1 MREEQP
7 VEVEIVVQRN
17 YRWLVLSCIGAILV
31 TVGTFLPYVHLVSRS
46 SSYVVSRSDWQLGTN
61 SSLTF
66 FGAPWLL
73 ILVALV
79 LFEEFAFQGYSLL
92 PMKPFRFRNAL
103 FGQVIIGLVLIESFV
118 STFPGKW
125 TGLSDFAIQRG
136 AGGYLSLLGIVLL
149 VGGVLREQFLFYV
162 TRKRNDKYRS
172 PALTAYENGI
182 LDNLGRRRWV
192 EFVSPLIGGAVFALG
207 MKWLSSETWLTA
219 LFDFLGFSI
228 FLGARRIWTVR
239 RLRKK
244 RAEVTVG
251 AN

>member
-31 TVGTFLPYVHLVSRS
+31 TVGTFLPYVRLVSLS
-46 SSYVVSRSDWQLGTN
+46 GSYVASRSDWQLGAH

-79 LFEEFAFQGYSLL
+79 LIEEFAFQGYSLL

-103 FGQVIIGLVLIESFV
+103 LGQVVIGLALIETFV

-149 VGGVLREQFLFYV
+149 ACGVLREQILFFV
-162 TRKRNDKYRS
+162 TRKRNSNYRS
-172 PALTAYENGI
+172 PALTAYESKI
-182 LDNLGRRRWV
+182 LDNFGRRRWIQ
-192 EFVSPLIGGAVFALG
+192 FVSPLIGGAVFALG
-207 MKWLSSETWLTA
+207 VKWISSGTWLTA
-219 LFDFLGFSI
+219 LIDFLWFSI
-228 FLGARRIWTVR
+228 FLGAQRIWTVR

-244 RAEVTVG
+244 RAELTVG

>member
-1 MREEQP
+1 
-7 VEVEIVVQRN
+7 
-17 YRWLVLSCIGAILV
+17 
-31 TVGTFLPYVHLVSRS
+31 
-46 SSYVVSRSDWQLGTN
+46 
-61 SSLTF
+61 LTF

-172 PALTAYENGI
+172 PALTAYEDGI
-182 LDNLGRRRWV
+182 LDSLGRRRWV

-228 FLGARRIWTVR
+228 FLEARRIWTVR

-251 AN
+251 AH